1 MSCQSAGRT
10 EGAHPG
16 GPSGVLGGGQGV
28 SRAIAVCRPAGPQ
41 RFLWTVEGIRTG
53 RGESGV
59 ALQPRAGNRGEVG
72 GSGLRDVGMECWA
85 DGQGG
90 AQDKVM
96 GMDREG
102 AQDPGRGTG
111 PEEIR
116 TVESIGKGRGC
127 RTREGVQRGLGGD
140 QDGRGREAG
149 SGKGLG
155 AG

>member
-1 MSCQSAGRT
+1 MSCQSPGRM

-72 GSGLRDVGMECWA
+72 GSGLRDVGVECWA

-90 AQDKVM
+90 PFLVFSDEHLI
-96 GMDREG
+96 DS
-102 AQDPGRGTG
+102 T
-111 PEEIR
+111 EICAYASAM
-116 TVESIGKGRGC
+116 VSIS
-127 RTREGVQRGLGGD
+127 GV
-140 QDGRGREAG
+140 
-149 SGKGLG
+149 
-155 AG
+155 